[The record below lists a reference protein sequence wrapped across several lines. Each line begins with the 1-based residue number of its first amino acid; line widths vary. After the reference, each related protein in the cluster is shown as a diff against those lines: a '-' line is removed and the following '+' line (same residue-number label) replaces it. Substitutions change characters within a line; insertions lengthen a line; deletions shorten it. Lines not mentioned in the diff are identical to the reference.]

1 MSASGHSTVSTTDVN
16 VFKRL
21 ANPAIVDVH
30 VDSRVRRATAEMK
43 QAIEQAATVDT
54 RRVDSLPNSPVDS
67 LVASAPT
74 KTVFQ
79 KAQEKA
85 TEEVERAWTVQSH
98 SADPPLAPLLD
109 APAPSSQSPT
119 VHCAPAREF
128 FMPAAQM
135 EHDASSNPVHVRDK
149 PRQNPHCN
157 LAHMRETSR
166 LDAPPPTP
174 THVRGDSGENSDYEN
189 DAEDSSSEQWK
200 QRDGQSKRLEKQGY
214 IIELSNMRQKGIALS
229 REFTMN
235 DSIAELE
242 FEIQKQQNN
251 ATTRQHVAFMRD
263 MLKIGINGLEIA
275 NTRFGPFLSIDG
287 WAESVTQD
295 MNKYEPPLEKLY
307 RRYFRRSQ
315 MSPMMELAW
324 LLIGSMAAFHF
335 KNKFFQSPLTTTRA
349 AAERES
355 EGKTT
360 SRLKRPASSD
370 TSRKVNGGQRT
381 GRPVLRPPSSL
392 FGM

>member
-1 MSASGHSTVSTTDVN
+1 MSATGNSTVSATDVN

-21 ANPAIVDVH
+21 ANPAVVDVH
-30 VDSRVRRATAEMK
+30 VDSRFRRATVEMK
-43 QAIEQAATVDT
+43 KAIEQAAVVDT
-54 RRVDSLPNSPVDS
+54 QTDISLPNSPVLS
-67 LVASAPT
+67 VVSHATAPT

-79 KAQEKA
+79 KAQERA
-85 TEEVERAWTVQSH
+85 TEDVERAWAAQSRP
-98 SADPPLAPLLD
+98 ADPPPASQAPALDVQSTACQPPTLEYTSTARPLVPPAQPPGQQRGNPRQD
-109 APAPSSQSPT
+109 AP
-119 VHCAPAREF
+119 F
-128 FMPAAQM
+128 
-135 EHDASSNPVHVRDK
+135 N
-149 PRQNPHCN
+149 
-157 LAHMRETSR
+157 
-166 LDAPPPTP
+166 PPPTQY
-174 THVRGDSGENSDYEN
+174 THPRSETGDNNSDYE
-189 DAEDSSSEQWK
+189 DEAEDSTNEQGK

-214 IIELSNMRQKGIALS
+214 IIELSNMRQKGMSLS
-229 REFTMN
+229 REFTMS

-251 ATTRQHVAFMRD
+251 ATTRQHVIFMRD

-315 MSPMMELAW
+315 MSPVMELAW
-324 LLIGSMAAFHF
+324 ILIGSMAAFHF
-335 KNKFFQSPLTTTRA
+335 KNKFFQPPQPTTRA
-349 AAERES
+349 PAERES

-360 SRLKRPASSD
+360 SRLKRHPPVSAHMN
-370 TSRKVNGGQRT
+370 TNGGQRL
-381 GRPVLRPPSSL
+381 GRPVLRPPSAL